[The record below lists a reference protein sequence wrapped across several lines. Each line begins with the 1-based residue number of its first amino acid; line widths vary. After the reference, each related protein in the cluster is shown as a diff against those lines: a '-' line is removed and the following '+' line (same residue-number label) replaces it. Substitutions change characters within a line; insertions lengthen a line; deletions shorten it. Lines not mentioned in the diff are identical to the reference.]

1 MHLMSAELLATAC
14 LSTQHCPCSG
24 RVNYKIKV
32 FEWTFE
38 LFWPL
43 AVVGVG
49 IFASVSA
56 LIYV

>member
-1 MHLMSAELLATAC
+1 LYATDVWHA
-14 LSTQHCPCSG
+14 LCSG
-24 RVNYKIKV
+24 RVKYKVKF

-38 LFWPL
+38 LFWPI

-49 IFASVSA
+49 TFASVSA